1 MTNLARLI
9 LSRAKHQ
16 CDLCGVALMIG
27 AINFGLM
34 IAEHMTH

>member
-16 CDLCGVALMIG
+16 CDLCGIALALNVIQ
-27 AINFGLM
+27 FGL
-34 IAEHMTH
+34 ILTLHMKG